1 VYWGEHHSVQDVLAV
16 KPRALDKRFPRQPCK
31 REDAIMKNP
40 SRHIAVASFV
50 AMLLLTSF
58 LESKAQSKPEPSSK
72 GLTLGV
78 VLQGP
83 HDAVKEHFSPFVNYV
98 ARKLMPAGNAK
109 GMVVVAPTAGQMI
122 KLLEEKQ
129 VDFYMESPYP
139 TYIIN
144 RLGAAR
150 LLCRRW
156 KGGIAEYRS
165 LIFTNKESGI
175 ARLEDLRGK
184 IIAFEDPGSTSGYFL
199 PKLFLLKK
207 GFSVVEKAGRETKV
221 SASEIGYIFANTDK
235 NMVNLVV
242 QQKIAAGAFSSDDFA
257 HVDDTNKASI
267 SILGETESMPRH
279 LVSVRKGLPEPVVL
293 RLKEVL
299 LGMHQDKEGRNILE
313 KADNTTKFDSLPG
326 GEERVRRQLVELY
339 RQRRH

>member
-1 VYWGEHHSVQDVLAV
+1 
-16 KPRALDKRFPRQPCK
+16 
-31 REDAIMKNP
+31 MKNP
-40 SRHIAVASFV
+40 LRHIAVALFV
-50 AMLLLTSF
+50 AMFLLTTY
-58 LESKAQSKPEPSSK
+58 LEAKAQSKQETRSK
-72 GLTLGV
+72 ALTLGV
-78 VLQGP
+78 VLQGQ

-98 ARKLMPAGNAK
+98 ARKLTPAGDAK

-122 KLLEEKQ
+122 KLLEEKR

-139 TYIIN
+139 TYVIN

-150 LLCRRW
+150 LLLRRW

-207 GFSVVEKAGRETKV
+207 GFSVTEKGSREAKV
-221 SASEIGYIFANTDK
+221 SAGEIGYIFADTDK

-242 QQKIAAGAFSSDDFA
+242 QRKIAAGAFSNDDFA
-257 HVDDTNKASI
+257 HVDGTSKASI

-279 LVSVRKGLPEPVVL
+279 LVSVRKDLAEPVIK
-293 RLKEVL
+293 RLKEIL
-299 LGMHQDKEGRNILE
+299 LGMHQNKEGQNILE
-313 KADNTTKFDSLPG
+313 KADDTTKFDSLPG